1 MIAKTATR
9 NSLIVFVENV
19 FVNQATL
26 EMEKPAFLLCLVSA
40 MHVLVS
46 ELYIISGAEN
56 SSRKSKVVGS
66 KSILGG
72 GGE

>member
-26 EMEKPAFLLCLVSA
+26 EMEKPAFLLCLVSVL
-40 MHVLVS
+40 HVLVS
-46 ELYIISGAEN
+46 DLYISDYTYLE
-56 SSRKSKVVGS
+56 RERELKK
-66 KSILGG
+66 
-72 GGE
+72 

>member
-26 EMEKPAFLLCLVSA
+26 EMEKPAFLLCLVSVL
-40 MHVLVS
+40 HVLVS
-46 ELYIISGAEN
+46 DLYTYLEREREL
-56 SSRKSKVVGS
+56 KK
-66 KSILGG
+66 
-72 GGE
+72 